1 MSTVG
6 LKLRELRNKAGF
18 SLRKAAVAIDIDVAI
33 LSKMERGERKFS
45 KELVLKLAE
54 LYKTN
59 SDKLVID
66 YLSEKVLYE
75 LKEEEFGL
83 EALKVAEQQLKYIKK
98 NNVKSRK
105 Y

>member
-6 LKLRELRNKAGF
+6 LQLRELREKARF

-33 LSKMERGERKFS
+33 LSKMERGERKLS

-54 LYKTN
+54 LYKIN
-59 SDKLVID
+59 PDKLVID

-75 LKEEEFGL
+75 LEEEEFGL
-83 EALKVAEQQLKYIKK
+83 EALKVAEQQLKYKKK
-98 NNVKSRK
+98 NGL
-105 Y
+105 